1 MGRDVGRRTRAAAV
15 LLVAIMILSGLSV
28 VPAYGAAAN
37 YTPSYVESPTYILND
52 HTPFGVR
59 FAAAAGSGLPEGT
72 YYVKI
77 RVANTNSRTTW
88 DTSLHRGFT
97 YDPVA
102 NHWEQ
107 ERDDWFDCPTV
118 SVSADGSIGNT
129 WVYAKFGDETAS
141 GTRYIHVALSA
152 TGDGT
157 TYNPTV
163 VPQVTVLDTKTQ
175 GSWVH
180 NGVDN
185 DTLDGK
191 RAAIR
196 ASDASTTNGDPSSGA
211 LSVLYALWEAQENV
225 VDDDSNGIVNDEN
238 YGPTS
243 TNLGDYRLSAPLS
256 TLFDVYVHR
265 VLRYDDF
272 TTTVA
277 DADVALGATESVP
290 PDAVDDLAVAVDG
303 QSIDLTWTAATDDS
317 GGSGVDG
324 YRIYRWEVPTSVDPV
339 PYTPVS
345 QCIAMVDGAATSYSD
360 TTFTNDV
367 EYAYEVRV
375 EDVATNISP
384 RSNTVTVTAPA
395 APPVVLA
402 PVYRFYNFT
411 NNTHFFTSS
420 AEEADMVIATWPNVF
435 RYEGIAYGM
444 NPANNTQPLYR
455 FYNTVSKSHFYTASL
470 DEANTIIAT
479 WPHIFTLDGQVYS
492 VNPAPV
498 PNSTPVYRFYNVTNG
513 SHFYT
518 SSAEEADMVIATWP
532 NVYHFE
538 GPAFWIGQ

>member
-1 MGRDVGRRTRAAAV
+1 MKRTAGRRTRAAAV
-15 LLVAIMILSGLSV
+15 LLVTAMVLSGLSV
-28 VPAYGAAAN
+28 FPAYGAPSS
-37 YTPSYVESPTYILND
+37 YIPSYVESPTYILND

-59 FAAAAGSGLPEGT
+59 FAAAAGSGLPAGT
-72 YYVKI
+72 YYMKI
-77 RVANTNSRTTW
+77 RLANTDSRTTW
-88 DTSLHRGFT
+88 DVSMHRGFT

-107 ERDDWFDCPTV
+107 EREDWIDCPTV
-118 SVSADGSIGNT
+118 TVSADGSIGNT
-129 WVYAKFGDETAS
+129 WIYGRFGDETVS

-163 VPQVTVLDTKTQ
+163 VPQVTVLDAKTQ

-185 DTLDGK
+185 ATLDGK

-196 ASDASTTNGDPSSGA
+196 ASDASTTNGDPNSGA
-211 LSVLYALWEAQENV
+211 LSVLYSLWEAQANV
-225 VDDDSNGIVNDEN
+225 VDDDANGIVNDEN

-243 TNLGDYRLSAPLS
+243 TNLGDYRLAAPLS

-272 TTTVA
+272 STTVA
-277 DADVALGATESVP
+277 DGDVALGATESVP

-303 QSIDLTWTAATDDS
+303 QSIGLTWTAASDNG

-324 YRIYRWEVPTSVDPV
+324 YRIYRWAVPTSADPV

-345 QCIAMVDGAATSYSD
+345 QCIATVDGAATSYSD
-360 TTFTNDV
+360 TTFANDV

-395 APPVVLA
+395 APPALV
-402 PVYRFYNFT
+402 PVYRFYNRVNGSHFYT
-411 NNTHFFTSS
+411 DSAAERDMVNATWPHIYTDEGPTYYLNPLNNTTPLTRLYNKQVGSHFYTVNP
-420 AEEADMVIATWPNVF
+420 AEAANAVATWPNVF
-435 RYEGIAYGM
+435 SSDGPTYEV
-444 NPANNTQPLYR
+444 NPAPVVNSLPVYR
-455 FYNTVSKSHFYTASL
+455 FYNMQNGSHFYTAS
-470 DEANTIIAT
+470 ETEKNHVIAT
-479 WPHIFTLDGQVYS
+479 WPHIYAL
-492 VNPAPV
+492 
-498 PNSTPVYRFYNVTNG
+498 
-513 SHFYT
+513 
-518 SSAEEADMVIATWP
+518 
-532 NVYHFE
+532 E

>member
-1 MGRDVGRRTRAAAV
+1 MKRDVGRRTRAAAV
-15 LLVAIMILSGLSV
+15 LLVAIMILTGISV
-28 VPAYGAAAN
+28 VPAYGAAMN
-37 YTPSYVESPTYILND
+37 YTPSYVESPAYILND

-77 RVANTNSRTTW
+77 RVANTDSRTTW

-107 ERDDWFDCPTV
+107 EREDWFDCPTV

-163 VPQVTVLDTKTQ
+163 VPQVTVLDAKTQ

-185 DTLDGK
+185 SALDGK

-211 LSVLYALWEAQENV
+211 LSILYSLWEAQENV
-225 VDDDSNGIVNDEN
+225 VDDDSNGVVNDEA

-243 TNLGDYRLSAPLS
+243 TNLGDYRLAAPLS
-256 TLFDVYVHR
+256 TVFDVYVHR
-265 VLRYDDF
+265 VLRYDDV

-277 DADVALGATESVP
+277 DGDVALGATESVP
-290 PDAVDDLAVAVDG
+290 PGAVSDLAVAVDG
-303 QSIDLTWTAATDDS
+303 QSIDLTWTAASDDS
-317 GGSGVDG
+317 GGSGVNG
-324 YRIYRWEVPTSVDPV
+324 YRIYRWAVPTSADPV
-339 PYTPVS
+339 PYTPLPL
-345 QCIAMVDGAATSYSD
+345 CIATVDGAATSYSD

-367 EYAYEVRV
+367 GYAYEVRV

-395 APPVVLA
+395 APTVVLA

-411 NNTHFFTSS
+411 NNTHFFTDS
-420 AEEADMVIATWPNVF
+420 AAEADMVIATWPNVY
-435 RYEGIAYGM
+435 RYEGICYYT

-455 FYNTVSKSHFYTASL
+455 FYNKVSSSHFYTASA
-470 DEANTIIAT
+470 DEAAHILAT
-479 WPHIFTLDGQVYS
+479 WPHIFILDGRTYA
-492 VNPAPV
+492 VNPGPV
-498 PNSTPVYRFYNVTNG
+498 ANSLPVYRFYNLRNG
-513 SHFYT
+513 SHFFT
-518 SSAEEADMVIATWP
+518 ASAAEADMVIATWP
-532 NVYHFE
+532 DVYNYE